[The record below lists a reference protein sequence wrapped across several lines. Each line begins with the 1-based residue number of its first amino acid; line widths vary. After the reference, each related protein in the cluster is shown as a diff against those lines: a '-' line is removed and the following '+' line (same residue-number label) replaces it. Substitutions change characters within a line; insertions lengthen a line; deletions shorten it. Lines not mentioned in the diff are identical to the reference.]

1 MEMVAIVAINKI
13 ARRGRL
19 VRTREFILLDQQRDV
34 VVVF

>member
-19 VRTREFILLDQQRDV
+19 VGSRDDILLDQQRDV